1 MYNKEFKKEGRN
13 KMSESTQDLIITI
26 IGWGVI
32 TILIIGFIVLTM
44 FGLPRYN
51 VWNAEMTGKARLA
64 EADQSRQIMI
74 TEARAKKEAAI
85 YEAEA
90 EIERAKGMAK
100 ANQIVGD
107 SLDGHANYLMYLYI
121 QNMQKTSNQIIYIPT
136 EGGMPILEAQRLN
149 KR

>member
-1 MYNKEFKKEGRN
+1 MKL
-13 KMSESTQDLIITI
+13 SETVIELAVNAIIWLVAI
-26 IGWGVI
+26 IIVI
-32 TILIIGFIVLTM
+32 SVIALLM

-51 VWNAEMTGKARLA
+51 VWHAQMSGKAKLA

-74 TEARAKKEAAI
+74 TEAKAKKESAI

-121 QNMQKTSNQIIYIPT
+121 QNMQKTNNQIIYVPT
-136 EGGMPILEAQRLN
+136 EGGMPILEARRLN
-149 KR
+149 K

>member
-1 MYNKEFKKEGRN
+1 
-13 KMSESTQDLIITI
+13 MSESVQDLIINI
-26 IGWGVI
+26 IVWGVI
-32 TILIIGFIVLTM
+32 TIFIIGFIVLAM

-51 VWNAEMTGKARLA
+51 VWQAEMSGKARLA